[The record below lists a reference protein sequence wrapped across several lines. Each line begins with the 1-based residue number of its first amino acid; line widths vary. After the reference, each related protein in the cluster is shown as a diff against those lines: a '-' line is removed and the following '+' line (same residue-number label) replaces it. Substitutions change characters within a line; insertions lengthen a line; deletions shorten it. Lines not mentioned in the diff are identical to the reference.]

1 MVLQIGLLD
10 PIVYFRWKYS
20 GDGIKIVKV
29 LKIRFSIIKLKQG
42 RQNCSCHNLEVRDV
56 QKRVAKYSNFA

>member
-10 PIVYFRWKYS
+10 PIVYFHRWKYS

-29 LKIRFSIIKLKQG
+29 LKTRFSIIKLEQI
-42 RQNCSCHNLEVRDV
+42 
-56 QKRVAKYSNFA
+56 